1 MGARKIQ
8 NEQEVLR
15 WFEEGRT
22 YKWMVEEYRRKYAI
36 DTVPSLWGNFRRRRG
51 LDRRLTRDDD
61 LIPWLLNPEH
71 RWLYPVVM
79 LRAEARRRDGKELSA
94 DETKRLATWKQML
107 AENDAVV
114 HYDPDTEDGFHY
126 VPRGAGDH
134 DLIHEPEVKTTTRPR
149 VD

>member
-1 MGARKIQ
+1 MGGSIGAAAGSPGASAGSPRSARIGAACSSH
-8 NEQEVLR
+8 R
-15 WFEEGRT
+15 
-22 YKWMVEEYRRKYAI
+22 
-36 DTVPSLWGNFRRRRG
+36 SLLTDFRRRRG

-94 DETKRLATWKQML
+94 DEAKRLATWKQML